1 MREIKF
7 RAWDKAEGRM
17 LFPEQLE
24 KGTVS
29 EFPTTLA
36 IGFHG
41 KPVAFDRDS
50 FKGDE
55 VVGWN
60 RDHNLELMQYTG
72 LNDKAGKPVYEG
84 DIVNVSLPTGKP
96 WRIGAVVWHG
106 FGFAIDTDTKNV
118 SGAMPLPA
126 SHRIE
131 VIGNIHEHPELLI
144 NP

>member
-7 RAWDKAEGRM
+7 RAWDGKHMFRPGQ
-17 LFPEQLE
+17 FHTPSFD
-24 KGTVS
+24 GTVS
-29 EFPTTLA
+29 AE
-36 IGFHG
+36 GY
-41 KPVAFDRDS
+41 
-50 FKGDE
+50 E
-55 VVGWN
+55 M
-60 RDHNLELMQYTG
+60 MQYVG
-72 LNDKAGKPVYEG
+72 LKDRNGKEIYEG